1 MKARVL
7 VAKWMIVV
15 LTAVLAWS
23 TAADLSACGDK
34 FLVPSRGMRFE
45 LTPAVRQRATVLLY
59 VPAGSSLEGTISR
72 LDVEAALRR
81 AGYRPV
87 IAGDP
92 SELDRL
98 LHEKAWD
105 LVLLELPAR
114 SDADVP
120 PGARPPAVIAVASK
134 ASAVPANAKKEFAG
148 VLKSPSRSQT
158 FVDAFDAAIAT
169 QLAARLRGTQKAR

>member
-1 MKARVL
+1 MG
-7 VAKWMIVV
+7 VV
-15 LTAVLAWS
+15 LTLVLAWC
-23 TAADLSACGDK
+23 TAADLTACGDK

-59 VPAGSSLEGTISR
+59 VPAGSALEGTMSR

-92 SELDRL
+92 SQLDRL
-98 LHEKAWD
+98 LHEKTWD
-105 LVLLELPAR
+105 LVLLELPAPT
-114 SDADVP
+114 DTNAP
-120 PGARPPAVIAVASK
+120 AGAHPPAVIAVASK
-134 ASAVPANAKKEFAG
+134 ANPVPGSAKKELAG

-158 FVDAFDAAIAT
+158 FVDAFDVAIAT
-169 QLAARLRGTQKAR
+169 QLAARLRGTPKGR